1 MSDESTSATKR
12 SGDRTAPLLLL
23 LAALVGF
30 AWLMQTMAALPF
42 LRGPIFDS
50 VVYAAQGEAVRAGR
64 YGDPTLLAF
73 SPLYGYAIALLG
85 GARSAATIAIAQL
98 AMWVATLWLVHR
110 TVARSEDRASALLAA
125 TLCALHGPL
134 LFYTGK
140 LLAETL
146 GTVLAIAATSALLSL
161 ETRRGRW
168 SRTIGTGALLALA
181 TLARASQLFALPL
194 FVASALVRWGQSDD
208 SSARVR
214 RKRSAG
220 IALGIALVL
229 GGNGLWNYSH
239 TGLFVPV
246 ILASRSLQRTTSRE
260 WRGRIEDFALPGAD
274 RVSPW
279 DVVDQARARI
289 EARQRGEQAPTASV
303 GAMLDWR
310 GFFQNIPRKLGGTL
324 QDREITSYMYSYYGE
339 ARESPLLRW
348 FPVSFGVLLALG
360 LYGAVRLARREGL
373 GALAPYA
380 PFFVAGLAACLL
392 YHPSARY
399 RLPMIY
405 PLVFLAG
412 PALRALVSRDDK
424 SKSHQLISLA
434 MLALVAVL
442 VARHLTYRTQNPAL
456 WNASVARSHALAGE
470 LPEAAAR
477 IAAARASG
485 TVTADTER
493 FIQAIP
499 MGGSSPTQAR

>member
-1 MSDESTSATKR
+1 MSDESTSVPERGA
-12 SGDRTAPLLLL
+12 DRRAPLLLL
-23 LAALVGF
+23 LAALLGF
-30 AWLMQTMAALPF
+30 AWLMQTMTSLPF

-50 VVYAAQGEAVRAGR
+50 VVYAAQGDAVRAGR
-64 YGDPTLLAF
+64 FGDPTLLAF
-73 SPLYGYAIALLG
+73 SPLYGYVIAVLG
-85 GARSAATIAIAQL
+85 GARSAATIALTQL

-140 LLAETL
+140 LLAESL
-146 GTVLAIAATSALLSL
+146 GTFLAIAGSSALLSHG
-161 ETRRGRW
+161 TRRGRP
-168 SRTIGTGALLALA
+168 SSAVGTGALLALA

-194 FVASALVRWGQSDD
+194 FVLSALVRWGNGDEPALR
-208 SSARVR
+208 ARAR
-214 RKRSAG
+214 RAAG

-246 ILASRSLQRTTSRE
+246 ILASRSLQRTTSGE
-260 WRGRIEDFALPGAD
+260 WRGRLEDFAPPGAD

-289 EARQRGEQAPTASV
+289 EARRRGEPEPSASV
-303 GAMLDWR
+303 VAMLDWR
-310 GFFQNIPRKLGGTL
+310 GFFQNVPRKLGGTL

-360 LYGAVRLARREGL
+360 LYGAVLLARREGA

-405 PLVFLAG
+405 PLLLLAG
-412 PALRALVSRDDK
+412 PALRALASRRGK
-424 SKSHQLISLA
+424 SRADHLVA
-434 MLALVAVL
+434 AATLALVAL
-442 VARHLTYRTQNPAL
+442 FVARHLTYRPQNPAL

-485 TVTADTER
+485 PVTADTER

-499 MGGSSPTQAR
+499 MRGARP